1 MPSNYSLAR
10 NFHVRIGGV
19 EKSIVTG
26 DRLRTLFQLSGILAS
41 SNLTSHAYR
50 RNRSQIDQAWGD
62 SWLLITLVTFS
73 TPKLPSRLM
82 KMGRGLFARADL
94 AMSNGG
100 QPEVQH
106 RLRTLSQRREELS
119 AVPARLETNL
129 QGHLLSSLAKSIRG

>member
-1 MPSNYSLAR
+1 MAHETSLVYTKNVPEWPR
-10 NFHVRIGGV
+10 DR
-19 EKSIVTG
+19 
-26 DRLRTLFQLSGILAS
+26 RLRLLDHRGGLLAGR
-41 SNLTSHAYR
+41 AP
-50 RNRSQIDQAWGD
+50 G
-62 SWLLITLVTFS
+62 LLVTLVTFS

-94 AMSNGG
+94 AMPNGG